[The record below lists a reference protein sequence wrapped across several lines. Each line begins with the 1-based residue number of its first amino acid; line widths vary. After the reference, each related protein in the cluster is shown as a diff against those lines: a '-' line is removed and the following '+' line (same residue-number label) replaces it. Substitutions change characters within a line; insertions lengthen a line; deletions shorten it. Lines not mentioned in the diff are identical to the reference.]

1 MALHLLK
8 LCVGCDSVEDLEGWI
23 QFRLDEMRRAGQA
36 PEQFHTTRMIP
47 QRAAELIDGG
57 SLYWV
62 VRGSVQ
68 VRQKLL
74 DIRPFR
80 DADGIQRCR
89 LVLEPRLNAT
99 EWQPRRAFQGWRY
112 LNPAD
117 APHDLG
123 IERAALLEL
132 PVTLRRE
139 LAELGLL

>member
-1 MALHLLK
+1 MALHLHK
-8 LCVGCDSVEDLEGWI
+8 LCVGCDSVEDLESWI
-23 QFRLDEMRRAGQA
+23 EFRLEEMRRAGKK

-62 VRGSVQ
+62 IRGSVQ
-68 VRQKLL
+68 VRQELL

-80 DADGIQRCR
+80 DADGIQRCH
-89 LVLEPRLNAT
+89 LVLEPTLIPT

-112 LNPAD
+112 LKLAE
-117 APHDLG
+117 APGDLG
-123 IERAALLEL
+123 AERAALMDL